1 MKSLKLKKKVHH
13 FFFNGVVYHQ
23 FDRVKKIFIKLL
35 GIEFPDATEL
45 SKLLHK
51 RNNIVHRFSFSNI
64 DRMTMIEITMKD
76 IVYLIEQ
83 SNYFVNNLINNLKKA
98 HPNIP
103 S

>member
-1 MKSLKLKKKVHH
+1 
-13 FFFNGVVYHQ
+13 
-23 FDRVKKIFIKLL
+23 
-35 GIEFPDATEL
+35 
-45 SKLLHK
+45 
-51 RNNIVHRFSFSNI
+51 
-64 DRMTMIEITMKD
+64 MTMIEITMKD